1 MVYGIK
7 KETLSF
13 FAGDGKLSRISDDGN
28 VIINVDAMDSII
40 KDDKITFLKMD
51 IEGSELKALH
61 GARKIIQRDKPK
73 LAICVYH
80 KPEDIIEIPLYINSL
95 VPEYK
100 FYMRHYSI
108 DSAETVLYA
117 II

>member
-1 MVYGIK
+1 MLWI
-7 KETLSF
+7 
-13 FAGDGKLSRISDDGN
+13 
-28 VIINVDAMDSII
+28 II

-100 FYMRHYSI
+100 FYMRHYGYTP
-108 DSAETVLYA
+108 ANTVLYA
-117 II
+117 IIQ